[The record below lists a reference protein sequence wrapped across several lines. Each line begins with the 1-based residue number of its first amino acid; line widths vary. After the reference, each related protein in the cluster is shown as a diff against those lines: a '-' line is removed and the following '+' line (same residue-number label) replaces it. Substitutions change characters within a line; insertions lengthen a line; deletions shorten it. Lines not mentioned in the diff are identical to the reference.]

1 MYKILLTGSSGFIGL
16 NLLES
21 LSKKNK
27 LFIIL
32 RNRSSNKIFENKNI
46 KIIKFKNYTSLN
58 SQLKKIKVDIVI
70 HCATYYVKI
79 HKFSDIK
86 KFCDANI
93 LLGNIILENL
103 EKMRVKKF
111 INFSTIWENA
121 NGKMNNPKNLYS
133 AYKKSFS
140 AILEFYKKKLND
152 IKFYELMISDT
163 FGLNDKRKKIINTLK
178 INYRKKKTT
187 KIVSRNL
194 FMNLLNILDIIKAV
208 KLIIN
213 NSISPKK
220 YLLKNNSET
229 KIFDLI
235 KIFNKQNKK
244 QLKIKWLSSIY
255 IKDKIYPYDKLKGWK
270 PNNSN
275 IRDIINYIKF

>member
-27 LFIIL
+27 IFIIL
-32 RNRSSNKIFENKNI
+32 RNKLSKKIFKNKNI
-46 KIIKFKNYTSLN
+46 QIIKFKNYTSLN

>member
-86 KFCDANI
+86 KFCDSNI

-244 QLKIKWLSSIY
+244 QLKVKWLSSIY

>member
-32 RNRSSNKIFENKNI
+32 RNRSSKKIFENKNI

-86 KFCDANI
+86 KFCDSNI

>member
-86 KFCDANI
+86 KFCDSNI

-163 FGLNDKRKKIINTLK
+163 FGLNDQRKKIINTLK
-178 INYRKKKTT
+178 INYRKKRTT
-187 KIVSRNL
+187 KIVSKNL
-194 FMNLLNILDIIKAV
+194 FMNLLNVLDIIKAV
-208 KLIIN
+208 KLIIYK
-213 NSISPKK
+213 SISPNK

>member
-32 RNRSSNKIFENKNI
+32 RNKSSNKIFENKNI

-86 KFCDANI
+86 KFCDSNI

-121 NGKMNNPKNLYS
+121 NGKKNNPKNLYS

-187 KIVSRNL
+187 KIVSKNL

-208 KLIIN
+208 KLIIK
-213 NSISPKK
+213 NSIPPKK

>member
-27 LFIIL
+27 IFIIL
-32 RNRSSNKIFENKNI
+32 RNKLSKKIFKNKNI
-46 KIIKFKNYTSLN
+46 QIIKFKNYTSLN

-163 FGLNDKRKKIINTLK
+163 FGLNDQRKKIINTLK
-178 INYRKKKTT
+178 INYRKKRTT
-187 KIVSRNL
+187 KIVSKNL
-194 FMNLLNILDIIKAV
+194 FMNLLNVLDIIKAV
-208 KLIIN
+208 KLIIYK
-213 NSISPKK
+213 SISPNK

-244 QLKIKWLSSIY
+244 QLKVKWLSSIY

>member
-86 KFCDANI
+86 KFCDSNI

-244 QLKIKWLSSIY
+244 QLKVKWLSNIY

>member
-27 LFIIL
+27 IFIIL
-32 RNRSSNKIFENKNI
+32 RNKLSKKIFKNKNI
-46 KIIKFKNYTSLN
+46 QIIKFKNYTSLN

-121 NGKMNNPKNLYS
+121 NGKKNNPKNLYS

-178 INYRKKKTT
+178 INYQKKRTT
-187 KIVSRNL
+187 KIVSKNL
-194 FMNLLNILDIIKAV
+194 FMNLLNVLDIIKAV
-208 KLIIN
+208 KLIIYK
-213 NSISPKK
+213 SISPNK

-244 QLKIKWLSSIY
+244 QLKVKWLSSIY

>member
-27 LFIIL
+27 IFIIL
-32 RNRSSNKIFENKNI
+32 RNKLSKKIFKNKNI
-46 KIIKFKNYTSLN
+46 QIIKFKNYTSLN

-163 FGLNDKRKKIINTLK
+163 FGLNDQRKKIINTLK
-178 INYRKKKTT
+178 INYQKKRTT
-187 KIVSRNL
+187 KIVSKNL
-194 FMNLLNILDIIKAV
+194 FMNLLNVLDIIKAV
-208 KLIIN
+208 KLIIYK
-213 NSISPKK
+213 SISPNK

-244 QLKIKWLSSIY
+244 QLKVKWLSSIY

>member
-27 LFIIL
+27 IFIIL
-32 RNRSSNKIFENKNI
+32 RNKLSKKIFKNKNI
-46 KIIKFKNYTSLN
+46 QIIKFKNYTSLN

-121 NGKMNNPKNLYS
+121 NGKKNNPKNLYS

-163 FGLNDKRKKIINTLK
+163 FGLNDQRKKIINTLK
-178 INYRKKKTT
+178 INYQKKRTT
-187 KIVSRNL
+187 KIVSKNL
-194 FMNLLNILDIIKAV
+194 FMNLLNVLDIIKAV
-208 KLIIN
+208 KLIIYK
-213 NSISPKK
+213 SISPNK

-244 QLKIKWLSSIY
+244 QLKVKWLSSIY

>member
-32 RNRSSNKIFENKNI
+32 RNRSSKKIFENKNI

-178 INYRKKKTT
+178 INRVLVNQIHT
-187 KIVSRNL
+187 
-194 FMNLLNILDIIKAV
+194 
-208 KLIIN
+208 
-213 NSISPKK
+213 
-220 YLLKNNSET
+220 ET
-229 KIFDLI
+229 VE
-235 KIFNKQNKK
+235 
-244 QLKIKWLSSIY
+244 
-255 IKDKIYPYDKLKGWK
+255 
-270 PNNSN
+270 
-275 IRDIINYIKF
+275 

>member
-27 LFIIL
+27 IFIIL
-32 RNRSSNKIFENKNI
+32 RNKLSKKIFKNKNI
-46 KIIKFKNYTSLN
+46 QIIKFKNYTSLN

-178 INYRKKKTT
+178 INYRKKRTT
-187 KIVSRNL
+187 KIVSKNL
-194 FMNLLNILDIIKAV
+194 FMNLLNVLDIIKAV
-208 KLIIN
+208 KLIIYK
-213 NSISPKK
+213 SISPNK

-244 QLKIKWLSSIY
+244 QLKVKWLSSIY

>member
-1 MYKILLTGSSGFIGL
+1 VYKILLTGSSGFIGL

-27 LFIIL
+27 IFIIL
-32 RNRSSNKIFENKNI
+32 RNKLSKKIFKNKNI
-46 KIIKFKNYTSLN
+46 QIIKFKNYTSLN

-86 KFCDANI
+86 KFCDSNI

-187 KIVSRNL
+187 KIVSKNL

-208 KLIIN
+208 KLIIK
-213 NSISPKK
+213 NSIPPKK

>member
-86 KFCDANI
+86 KFCDSNI

-140 AILEFYKKKLND
+140 AILEFYKKKLKN